1 MSVVM
6 NENLDIERVLIP
18 VDFSDTSRKAF
29 YFGLKLARMFD
40 ADTHVLHVEEPLVTM
55 NDPVKVSEEVGR
67 LDAGVRRRLDEIYEK
82 GGVEEVDRRRV
93 KIEIR
98 GGKPWQEIVRYA
110 EDNNIGMI
118 VMATEGA
125 TGMKHILVGSTAER
139 VVRRAPCPVLCVK
152 PDGYESNIDGIP
164 KKFRT

>member
-1 MSVVM
+1 MSQDF
-6 NENLDIERVLIP
+6 NIERVLIP

-29 YFGLKLARMFD
+29 YFGLKMAQLLD
-40 ADTHVLHVEEPLVTM
+40 ADTHVLRVEEPLVTM
-55 NDPVKVSEEVGR
+55 NDPVKVSAEVGR
-67 LDAGVRRRLDEIYEK
+67 LEEGVRRRLDDLFTK
-82 GGVEEVDRRRV
+82 GGMEEVDRRRV
-93 KIEIR
+93 KVEIR

-110 EDNNIGMI
+110 GEHEVGLI
-118 VMATEGA
+118 VMATEGH

-152 PDGYESNIDGIP
+152 PDGYDSNIDGIP